1 MMDWFRELSRAE
13 RKGFYGAFLGH
24 AVDVF
29 DFMIYSFLISTLLGQ
44 WGMSKSMAGAIVT
57 WTLVSSLVG
66 AVGAG
71 LLADRF
77 GRVRVLRWTIVV
89 FAVSCFLCG
98 MANSP
103 EQLMMFRMLQ
113 GLGFGGE
120 SSLCMVL
127 VTELIRNPAHRGK
140 YSGFTASSYSF
151 GWGGAAIAYAITFN
165 LFEPETAWRVC
176 FFLGILPALVVIYLR
191 RNLQE
196 PEVFLKSRA
205 ERMQHGNMSAVADLA
220 RVFRRP
226 LLRKT
231 ILCSLLSGGMLGA
244 YYAIATWLPTFLK
257 TERGLSVFGTS
268 SYLAVTILGSLV
280 GYVAGAYAT
289 DRWGRRLTY
298 IAFAAGAFVMA
309 MIYMVIPVSNTSML
323 FLGFPLGVL
332 MQGVFSGIGATISE
346 SYPSGVRATGYGVAY
361 NMGRVIG
368 SFFPLAVG
376 WLNSGR
382 TSLAL
387 AIAMV
392 AGVGYAVVMVSA
404 ALLPETSGIDLGQ
417 AGGGEGDDGDADKA
431 PQAAAPA
438 GLAPA
443 SRPAV

>member
-1 MMDWFRELSRAE
+1 MLDWFRELSRAE
-13 RKGFYGAFLGH
+13 RKGVYGAFLGH

-29 DFMIYSFLISTLLGQ
+29 DFMIYSFLISTLLAQ

-66 AVGAG
+66 AIGAG

-77 GRVRVLRWTIVV
+77 GRVRVLRWTILV

-98 MANSP
+98 ISTSP

-165 LFEPETAWRVC
+165 LFEPEVAWRVC
-176 FFLGILPALVVIYLR
+176 FFLGILPALVVVYLR

-205 ERMQHGNMSAVADLA
+205 ERGNVSAAADLA
-220 RVFRRP
+220 RVFRGP

-231 ILCSLLSGGMLGA
+231 VLCSLLSGGMLGA

-298 IAFAAGAFVMA
+298 MAFAAGAFVMA

-346 SYPSGVRATGYGVAY
+346 SYPSSIRATGYGVSY
-361 NMGRVIG
+361 NLGRVIG

-382 TSLAL
+382 TTLAL

-392 AGVGYAVVMVSA
+392 AGVGYALVMVSA
-404 ALLPETSGIDLGQ
+404 AMLPETSGIDLGQ
-417 AGGGEGDDGDADKA
+417 AGGGDDGEAKQ
-431 PQAAAPA
+431 QAAAEPVTVAPTA
-438 GLAPA
+438 G
-443 SRPAV
+443 RPA

>member
-1 MMDWFRELSRAE
+1 
-13 RKGFYGAFLGH
+13 FLGH

-29 DFMIYSFLISTLLGQ
+29 DFMIYSFLISTLLAQ

-57 WTLVSSLVG
+57 WTLVSSLIG
-66 AVGAG
+66 AIGAG

-77 GRVRVLRWTIVV
+77 GRVRVLRWTILV

-98 MANSP
+98 ISTSP

-165 LFEPETAWRVC
+165 LFEPEMAWRVC
-176 FFLGILPALVVIYLR
+176 FFLGILPALVVVYLR

-205 ERMQHGNMSAVADLA
+205 ERGNVSAAADLA
-220 RVFRRP
+220 RVFRGP

-231 ILCSLLSGGMLGA
+231 VLCSLLSGGMLGA

-298 IAFAAGAFVMA
+298 MAFAAGAFVMA

-346 SYPSGVRATGYGVAY
+346 SYPSSIRATGYGVSY
-361 NMGRVIG
+361 NLGRVIG

-382 TSLAL
+382 TTLAL

-392 AGVGYAVVMVSA
+392 AGVGYALVMVSA
-404 ALLPETSGIDLGQ
+404 AMLPETSGIDLGQ
-417 AGGGEGDDGDADKA
+417 AGGGDDGEAKQ
-431 PQAAAPA
+431 QAAAEPVTVAPTA
-438 GLAPA
+438 G
-443 SRPAV
+443 RPA

>member
-1 MMDWFRELSRAE
+1 MLDWFRELSRAE

-29 DFMIYSFLISTLLGQ
+29 DFMIYSFLISTLLAQ

-66 AVGAG
+66 AIGAG

-77 GRVRVLRWTIVV
+77 GRVRVLRWTILV

-98 MANSP
+98 ISTSP

-113 GLGFGGE
+113 RLGFGGE

-165 LFEPETAWRVC
+165 LFEPEVAWRVC
-176 FFLGILPALVVIYLR
+176 FFLGILPALVVVYLR

-205 ERMQHGNMSAVADLA
+205 ERGNVSAAADLA
-220 RVFRRP
+220 RVFRGP

-231 ILCSLLSGGMLGA
+231 VLCSLLSGGMLGA

-298 IAFAAGAFVMA
+298 MAFAAGAFVMA

-346 SYPSGVRATGYGVAY
+346 SYPSSIRATGYGVSY
-361 NMGRVIG
+361 NLGRVIG

-382 TSLAL
+382 TTLAL

-392 AGVGYAVVMVSA
+392 AGVGYALVMVSA
-404 ALLPETSGIDLGQ
+404 AMLPETSGIDLGQ
-417 AGGGEGDDGDADKA
+417 AGGGDDGEAKQ
-431 PQAAAPA
+431 QAAAEPVTVAPTA
-438 GLAPA
+438 G
-443 SRPAV
+443 RPA

>member
-1 MMDWFRELSRAE
+1 MLDWFRELSRAE

-29 DFMIYSFLISTLLGQ
+29 DFMIYSFLISTLLAQ

-66 AVGAG
+66 AIGAG

-77 GRVRVLRWTIVV
+77 GRVRVLRWTILV

-98 MANSP
+98 ISNSP
-103 EQLMMFRMLQ
+103 EQLMVFRMLQ

-165 LFEPETAWRVC
+165 LFAPEVAWRVC
-176 FFLGILPALVVIYLR
+176 FFLGILPALVVVYLR

-205 ERMQHGNMSAVADLA
+205 ERGNVSPAADLA

-231 ILCSLLSGGMLGA
+231 VLCSLLSGGMLGA

-280 GYVAGAYAT
+280 GYVVGAYAT
-289 DRWGRRLTY
+289 DRWGRRMTY

-309 MIYMVIPVSNTSML
+309 MVYMVIPVSNTSML

-346 SYPSGVRATGYGVAY
+346 SYPGSIRATGYGVSY
-361 NMGRVIG
+361 NLGRVIG

-382 TSLAL
+382 TTLAL

-392 AGVGYAVVMVSA
+392 AGVGYALVMVSA

-417 AGGGEGDDGDADKA
+417 AGGGDDHGEKPQVAGDAA
-431 PQAAAPA
+431 T
-438 GLAPA
+438 LAPTA
-443 SRPAV
+443 GRPA

>member
-1 MMDWFRELSRAE
+1 MLDWFKELSRAE

-29 DFMIYSFLISTLLGQ
+29 DFMIYSFLISTLLAQ

-98 MANSP
+98 IANSP
-103 EQLMMFRMLQ
+103 EQLMVFRMLQ

-151 GWGGAAIAYAITFN
+151 GWGGAAIAYAITFS

-176 FFLGILPALVVIYLR
+176 FFLGILPALVVVYLR
-191 RNLQE
+191 RNLEE

-205 ERMQHGNMSAVADLA
+205 ERAGTSAGADLA
-220 RVFRRP
+220 RVFRKP

-231 ILCSLLSGGMLGA
+231 VLCSLLSGGMLGA

-346 SYPSGVRATGYGVAY
+346 SYPSSVRATGYGVAY
-361 NMGRVIG
+361 NLGRVIG

-392 AGVGYAVVMVSA
+392 AGVGYALVMVSA

-417 AGGGEGDDGDADKA
+417 AGGGDHDDATEPAGAT
-431 PQAAAPA
+431 AAP
-438 GLAPA
+438 LTPVAPA
-443 SRPAV
+443 SKPA

>member
-1 MMDWFRELSRAE
+1 MLDWFKELSRAE

-29 DFMIYSFLISTLLGQ
+29 DFMIYSFLISTLLAQ

-77 GRVRVLRWTIVV
+77 GRVRVLRWTIIV

-98 MANSP
+98 IANSP
-103 EQLMMFRMLQ
+103 EQLMVFRMMQ

-127 VTELIRNPAHRGK
+127 VTELIKNPAHRGK

-151 GWGGAAIAYAITFN
+151 GWGGAAIAYAITFS

-176 FFLGILPALVVIYLR
+176 FFLGILPALVVVYLR
-191 RNLQE
+191 RNLEE

-205 ERMQHGNMSAVADLA
+205 ERAAEGRVSAMADLA

-231 ILCSLLSGGMLGA
+231 LLCSLLSGGMLGA

-346 SYPSGVRATGYGVAY
+346 SYPSAVRATGYGVSY
-361 NMGRVIG
+361 NLGRVIG

-392 AGVGYAVVMVSA
+392 AGVGYAVVIVSA
-404 ALLPETSGIDLGQ
+404 ALLPETSGIDLNQ
-417 AGGGEGDDGDADKA
+417 AGGGDDQED
-431 PQAAAPA
+431 PAAAQ
-438 GLAPA
+438 APVA
-443 SRPAV
+443 ARPA

>member
-1 MMDWFRELSRAE
+1 MLDWFRELSRAE

-29 DFMIYSFLISTLLGQ
+29 DFMIYSFLISTLLAQ

-66 AVGAG
+66 AIGAG

-77 GRVRVLRWTIVV
+77 GRVRVLRWTILV

-98 MANSP
+98 ISTSP

-165 LFEPETAWRVC
+165 LFEPEVAWRVC
-176 FFLGILPALVVIYLR
+176 FFLGILPALV
-191 RNLQE
+191 
-196 PEVFLKSRA
+196 EVFLKSRA
-205 ERMQHGNMSAVADLA
+205 ERGNVSAAADLA
-220 RVFRRP
+220 RVFRGP

-231 ILCSLLSGGMLGA
+231 VLCSLLSGGMLGA

-298 IAFAAGAFVMA
+298 MAFAAGAFVMA

-346 SYPSGVRATGYGVAY
+346 SYPSSIRATGYGVSY
-361 NMGRVIG
+361 NLGRVIG

-382 TSLAL
+382 TTLAL

-392 AGVGYAVVMVSA
+392 AGVGYALVMVSA
-404 ALLPETSGIDLGQ
+404 AMLPETSGIDLGQ
-417 AGGGEGDDGDADKA
+417 AGGGDDGEAKQ
-431 PQAAAPA
+431 QAAAEPVTVAPTA
-438 GLAPA
+438 G
-443 SRPAV
+443 RPA

>member
-1 MMDWFRELSRAE
+1 MLDWFRELSRAE

-29 DFMIYSFLISTLLGQ
+29 DFMIYSFLISTLLAQ

-66 AVGAG
+66 AIGAG

-77 GRVRVLRWTIVV
+77 GRVRVLRWTILV

-98 MANSP
+98 ISTSP

-165 LFEPETAWRVC
+165 LFEPEVAWRVC
-176 FFLGILPALVVIYLR
+176 FFLGILPALVVVYLR

-205 ERMQHGNMSAVADLA
+205 ERGNVSAAADLA
-220 RVFRRP
+220 RVFRGP

-231 ILCSLLSGGMLGA
+231 VLCSLLSGGMLGA

-298 IAFAAGAFVMA
+298 MAFAAGAFVMA

-323 FLGFPLGVL
+323 FLGFPLGAL
-332 MQGVFSGIGATISE
+332 LQGVFSGIGATISE
-346 SYPSGVRATGYGVAY
+346 SYPSSIRATGYGVSY
-361 NMGRVIG
+361 NLGRVIG

-382 TSLAL
+382 TTLAL

-392 AGVGYAVVMVSA
+392 AGVGYALVMVSA
-404 ALLPETSGIDLGQ
+404 AMLPETSGIDLGQ
-417 AGGGEGDDGDADKA
+417 AGGGDDGEAKQ
-431 PQAAAPA
+431 QAAAEPVTVAPTA
-438 GLAPA
+438 G
-443 SRPAV
+443 RPA

>member
-1 MMDWFRELSRAE
+1 MLDWFRELSRAE

-29 DFMIYSFLISTLLGQ
+29 DFMIYSFLISTLLAQ

-77 GRVRVLRWTIVV
+77 GRVRVLRWTILV

-98 MANSP
+98 IANSP
-103 EQLMMFRMLQ
+103 EQLMVFRMLQ

-151 GWGGAAIAYAITFN
+151 GWGGAAIAYAITFS
-165 LFEPETAWRVC
+165 LFEPEVAWRVC
-176 FFLGILPALVVIYLR
+176 FFLGILPALVVVYLR

-205 ERMQHGNMSAVADLA
+205 ERIAASPAADLA
-220 RVFRRP
+220 RVFRKP

-231 ILCSLLSGGMLGA
+231 LLCSLLSGGMLGA

-346 SYPSGVRATGYGVAY
+346 SYPSSVRATGYGVSY
-361 NMGRVIG
+361 NLGRVIG

-376 WLNSGR
+376 WLSSGR

-392 AGVGYAVVMVSA
+392 AGVGYALVMVSA

-417 AGGGEGDDGDADKA
+417 AGGGDDADEA
-431 PQAAAPA
+431 LQPAQAATAMTQTAPA
-438 GLAPA
+438 GKPA
-443 SRPAV
+443 

>member
-1 MMDWFRELSRAE
+1 MLDWFKELSRME

-29 DFMIYSFLISTLLGQ
+29 DFMIYSFLISTLLTQ
-44 WGMSKSMAGAIVT
+44 WQMSKSTAGAIVT

-66 AVGAG
+66 AIGAG
-71 LLADRF
+71 MLADRY

-89 FAVSCFLCG
+89 FTVACFLCG
-98 MANSP
+98 LANSP
-103 EQLMMFRMLQ
+103 EQLMLFRMIQ
-113 GLGFGGE
+113 GIGFGGE

-127 VTELIRNPAHRGK
+127 VTEMIRNPAHRGK

-151 GWGGAAIAYAITFN
+151 GWGAAALAYGLTFS
-165 LFEPETAWRVC
+165 LFPAETAWRVC
-176 FFLGILPALVVIYLR
+176 FFLGIVPALVVFYLR
-191 RNLQE
+191 RNLDE
-196 PEVFLKSRA
+196 PEVFVKTRA
-205 ERMQHGNMSAVADLA
+205 ERAASQGSAWLELGRLV
-220 RVFRRP
+220 RRP

-231 ILCSLLSGGMLGA
+231 VLCSLLSGGMLGA

-289 DRWGRRLTY
+289 DRLGRRPTY
-298 IAFAAGAFVMA
+298 VLFAAGAFVMA
-309 MIYMVIPVSNTSML
+309 LIYMVIPVSNLSML

-346 SYPSGVRATGYGVAY
+346 SYPNDIRATGYGVSY
-361 NMGRVIG
+361 NLGRVIG
-368 SFFPLAVG
+368 SFFPLSVG
-376 WLNSGR
+376 WLSSGR
-382 TSLAL
+382 TSLPL
-387 AIAMV
+387 AIAIV
-392 AGVGYAVVMVSA
+392 AGAGYALVVFA
-404 ALLPETSGIDLGQ
+404 ALMLPETTGMDLDK
-417 AGGGEGDDGDADKA
+417 AGGDEADRDDKVPGKV
-431 PQAAAPA
+431 

-443 SRPAV
+443 PGIGGTAA

>member
-1 MMDWFRELSRAE
+1 MLDWFRELSRAE

-29 DFMIYSFLISTLLGQ
+29 DFMIYSFLISTLLAQ

-57 WTLVSSLVG
+57 WTLVSSLIG
-66 AVGAG
+66 AIGAG

-77 GRVRVLRWTIVV
+77 GRVRVLRWTILV

-98 MANSP
+98 ISTSP

-165 LFEPETAWRVC
+165 LFEPEVAWRVC
-176 FFLGILPALVVIYLR
+176 FFLGILPALVVVYLR

-205 ERMQHGNMSAVADLA
+205 ERGNASAAADLA
-220 RVFRRP
+220 RVFRGP

-231 ILCSLLSGGMLGA
+231 VLCSLLSGGMLGA

-298 IAFAAGAFVMA
+298 MAFAAGAFVMA

-346 SYPSGVRATGYGVAY
+346 SYPSSIRATGYGVSY
-361 NMGRVIG
+361 NLGRVIG

-382 TSLAL
+382 TTLAL

-392 AGVGYAVVMVSA
+392 AGVGYALVMVSA
-404 ALLPETSGIDLGQ
+404 AMLPETSGIDLGQ
-417 AGGGEGDDGDADKA
+417 AGGGDDGEAKQ
-431 PQAAAPA
+431 QAAAEPVTVAPTA
-438 GLAPA
+438 G
-443 SRPAV
+443 RPA

>member
-1 MMDWFRELSRAE
+1 MLDWFRELSRAE

-29 DFMIYSFLISTLLGQ
+29 DFMIYSFLISTLLAQ

-57 WTLVSSLVG
+57 WTLVSSLIG
-66 AVGAG
+66 AIGAG

-77 GRVRVLRWTIVV
+77 GRVRVLRWTILV

-98 MANSP
+98 ISTSP

-165 LFEPETAWRVC
+165 LFEPEMAWRVC
-176 FFLGILPALVVIYLR
+176 FFLGILPALVVVYLR

-205 ERMQHGNMSAVADLA
+205 ERGNVSAAADLA
-220 RVFRRP
+220 RVFRGP

-231 ILCSLLSGGMLGA
+231 VLCSLLSGGMLGA

-298 IAFAAGAFVMA
+298 MAFAAGAFVMA

-346 SYPSGVRATGYGVAY
+346 SYPSSIRATGYGVSY
-361 NMGRVIG
+361 NLGRVIG

-382 TSLAL
+382 TTLAL

-392 AGVGYAVVMVSA
+392 AGVGYALVMVSA
-404 ALLPETSGIDLGQ
+404 AMLPETSGIDLGQ
-417 AGGGEGDDGDADKA
+417 AGGGDDGEAKQ
-431 PQAAAPA
+431 QAAAEPVTVAPTA
-438 GLAPA
+438 G
-443 SRPAV
+443 RPA

>member
-1 MMDWFRELSRAE
+1 MLDWFRELSRAE

-29 DFMIYSFLISTLLGQ
+29 DFMIYSFLISTLLAQ

-66 AVGAG
+66 AIGAG
-71 LLADRF
+71 LLADRY
-77 GRVRVLRWTIVV
+77 GRVRVLRWTILV

-98 MANSP
+98 ISTSP
-103 EQLMMFRMLQ
+103 EQLMVFRMLQ

-165 LFEPETAWRVC
+165 LFEPEVAWRVC
-176 FFLGILPALVVIYLR
+176 FFLGILPALVVVYLR
-191 RNLQE
+191 RNLDE

-205 ERMQHGNMSAVADLA
+205 ERGNVSAGADLA
-220 RVFRRP
+220 RVFRGP

-231 ILCSLLSGGMLGA
+231 LLCSLLSGGMLGA

-346 SYPSGVRATGYGVAY
+346 SYPSSIRATGYGVSY
-361 NMGRVIG
+361 NLGRVIG

-382 TSLAL
+382 TTLAL

-392 AGVGYAVVMVSA
+392 AGVGYALVMVSA

-417 AGGGEGDDGDADKA
+417 AGGGDDNDGKEQVEGE
-431 PQAAAPA
+431 PA
-438 GLAPA
+438 TLAPTA
-443 SRPAV
+443 GRPA

>member
-1 MMDWFRELSRAE
+1 MLDWFRELSRAE

-29 DFMIYSFLISTLLGQ
+29 DFMIYSFLISTLLAQ

-66 AVGAG
+66 AIGAG

-77 GRVRVLRWTIVV
+77 GRVRVLRWTILV

-98 MANSP
+98 IANSP
-103 EQLMMFRMLQ
+103 EQLMVFRMLQ

-151 GWGGAAIAYAITFN
+151 GWGGAAIAYAITFS
-165 LFEPETAWRVC
+165 LFEPEVAWRVC
-176 FFLGILPALVVIYLR
+176 FFLGILPALVVVYLR

-205 ERMQHGNMSAVADLA
+205 ERIAASPAADLA
-220 RVFRRP
+220 RVFRKP

-231 ILCSLLSGGMLGA
+231 LLCSLLSGGMLGA

-346 SYPSGVRATGYGVAY
+346 SYPSSVRATGYGVSY
-361 NMGRVIG
+361 NLGRVIG

-392 AGVGYAVVMVSA
+392 AGVGYALVMVSA

-417 AGGGEGDDGDADKA
+417 AGGGDDSDEALQPA
-431 PQAAAPA
+431 QAATAMTQTGPA
-438 GLAPA
+438 GKPA
-443 SRPAV
+443 

>member
-1 MMDWFRELSRAE
+1 MLDWFKELSRAE

-29 DFMIYSFLISTLLGQ
+29 DFMIYSFLISTLLAQ

-77 GRVRVLRWTIVV
+77 GRVRVLRWTIIV

-98 MANSP
+98 IANSP
-103 EQLMMFRMLQ
+103 EQLMVFRMMQ

-127 VTELIRNPAHRGK
+127 VTELIKNPAHRGK

-151 GWGGAAIAYAITFN
+151 GWGGAAIAYAITFS

-176 FFLGILPALVVIYLR
+176 FFLGILPALVVVYLR
-191 RNLQE
+191 RNLEE

-205 ERMQHGNMSAVADLA
+205 ERAAEGRVSAMADLS

-231 ILCSLLSGGMLGA
+231 LLCSLLSGGMLGA

-346 SYPSGVRATGYGVAY
+346 SYPSAVRATGYGVSY
-361 NMGRVIG
+361 NLGRVIG

-392 AGVGYAVVMVSA
+392 AGVGYAVVIVSA
-404 ALLPETSGIDLGQ
+404 ALLPETSGIDLNQ
-417 AGGGEGDDGDADKA
+417 AGGGDDQED
-431 PQAAAPA
+431 PAAAQ
-438 GLAPA
+438 APA
-443 SRPAV
+443 QAPVAARPA

>member
-1 MMDWFRELSRAE
+1 MLDWFRELSRAE

-29 DFMIYSFLISTLLGQ
+29 DFMIYSFLISTLLAQ

-77 GRVRVLRWTIVV
+77 GRVRVLRWTILV

-98 MANSP
+98 IANSP
-103 EQLMMFRMLQ
+103 EQLMVFRMLQ

-151 GWGGAAIAYAITFN
+151 GWGGAAIAYAITFS
-165 LFEPETAWRVC
+165 LFEPEVAWRVC
-176 FFLGILPALVVIYLR
+176 FFLGILPALVVVYLR

-205 ERMQHGNMSAVADLA
+205 ERVAASPAADLA
-220 RVFRRP
+220 RVFRKP

-231 ILCSLLSGGMLGA
+231 LLCSLLSGGMLGA

-346 SYPSGVRATGYGVAY
+346 SYPSSVRATGYGVSY
-361 NMGRVIG
+361 NLGRVIG

-392 AGVGYAVVMVSA
+392 AGVGYALVMVSA

-417 AGGGEGDDGDADKA
+417 AGGGDDSDEALQ
-431 PQAAAPA
+431 PTQAATAMTQTGPA
-438 GLAPA
+438 GKPA
-443 SRPAV
+443 

>member
-1 MMDWFRELSRAE
+1 MLDWFRELSRAE

-29 DFMIYSFLISTLLGQ
+29 DFMIYSFLISTLLAQ

-57 WTLVSSLVG
+57 WTLVSSLIG
-66 AVGAG
+66 AIGAG

-77 GRVRVLRWTIVV
+77 GRVRVLRWTILV

-98 MANSP
+98 ISTSP

-165 LFEPETAWRVC
+165 LFEPEVAWRVC
-176 FFLGILPALVVIYLR
+176 FFLGILPALVVVYLR

-205 ERMQHGNMSAVADLA
+205 ERGNVSAAADLA
-220 RVFRRP
+220 RVFRGP

-231 ILCSLLSGGMLGA
+231 VLCSLLSGGMLGA

-280 GYVAGAYAT
+280 GSVAGAYAT

-298 IAFAAGAFVMA
+298 MAFAAGAFVMA

-346 SYPSGVRATGYGVAY
+346 SYPSSIRATGYGVSY
-361 NMGRVIG
+361 NLGRVIG

-382 TSLAL
+382 TTLAL

-392 AGVGYAVVMVSA
+392 AGVGYALVMVSA
-404 ALLPETSGIDLGQ
+404 AMLPETSGIDLGQ
-417 AGGGEGDDGDADKA
+417 AGGGDDGEAKQ
-431 PQAAAPA
+431 QAAAEPVTVAPTA
-438 GLAPA
+438 G
-443 SRPAV
+443 RPA